1 MDITSKIRLLRNE
14 RGLSQAYVAS
24 ELKLSTKTYSRM
36 ENGESKLYFGLLM
49 RLADLLEVSIVQLI
63 ENQRNQEDLFT
74 DYHQLSSDLKL
85 YKEKVRSLEA
95 DNIFLKHLIDKT
107 LLKNQE

>member
-36 ENGESKLYFGLLM
+36 ENGESKLYLDILM
-49 RLADLLEVSIVQLI
+49 RLADLLNVRISQII
-63 ENQRNQEDLFT
+63 D
-74 DYHQLSSDLKL
+74 DKDSHDGICGHHHQLDSELKT

-107 LLKNQE
+107 FLKNQD